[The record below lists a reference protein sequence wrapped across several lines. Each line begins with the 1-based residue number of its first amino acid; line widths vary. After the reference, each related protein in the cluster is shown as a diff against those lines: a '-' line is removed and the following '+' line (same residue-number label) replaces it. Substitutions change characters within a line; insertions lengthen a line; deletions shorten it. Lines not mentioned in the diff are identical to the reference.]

1 MKLSSEELKD
11 TPDEEI
17 LRLSRKHPD
26 AFEVLVERYEAAFLR
41 KAKSILW
48 NGEDAEEVVQDTFTR
63 IYVYADRYT
72 PQVGASFSSWG
83 YTILTR
89 LAYTRYT
96 KLSKLRGRTQEL
108 EPEAFERL
116 PDNSDFRDTLS
127 VTNEVLV
134 ALARLPESAA
144 RVLTLQFLEGKTQEE
159 IAEIEESSVSAI
171 KTRVHRAK
179 KLFKQAHK
187 ETTPL

>member
-1 MKLSSEELKD
+1 MQFSSEQLAD
-11 TPDEEI
+11 MPDEEV
-17 LRLSRKHPD
+17 LVLSRKHPD
-26 AFEVLVERYEAAFLR
+26 AFEVLVNRYEAAFLR

-63 IYVYADRYT
+63 IYVYADRYV

-89 LAYTRYT
+89 LAYTRYS
-96 KLSKLRGRTQEL
+96 KLSKHRGRTQEL

-116 PDNSDFRDTLS
+116 PDHSDFRDTLS

-134 ALARLPESAA
+134 ALARLPEQAQ
-144 RVLTLQFLEGKTQEE
+144 RVLRLQFLEGKTQEE
-159 IAEIEESSVSAI
+159 IAEIESSSVSAI

-187 ETTPL
+187 ETTSL

>member
-1 MKLSSEELKD
+1 MQFSSEQLAD
-11 TPDEEI
+11 MPDEEV
-17 LRLSRKHPD
+17 LVLSRKHPD
-26 AFEVLVERYEAAFLR
+26 AFEVLVNRYEAAFLR

-63 IYVYADRYT
+63 IYVYAHRYV

-89 LAYTRYT
+89 LAYTRYS
-96 KLSKLRGRTQEL
+96 KLSKHRGRTQEL

-116 PDNSDFRDTLS
+116 PDHSDFRDTLS

-134 ALARLPESAA
+134 ALARLPEQAQ
-144 RVLTLQFLEGKTQEE
+144 RVLRLQFLEGKTQEE
-159 IAEIEESSVSAI
+159 IADIEGSSVSAI

-187 ETTPL
+187 ETTSL